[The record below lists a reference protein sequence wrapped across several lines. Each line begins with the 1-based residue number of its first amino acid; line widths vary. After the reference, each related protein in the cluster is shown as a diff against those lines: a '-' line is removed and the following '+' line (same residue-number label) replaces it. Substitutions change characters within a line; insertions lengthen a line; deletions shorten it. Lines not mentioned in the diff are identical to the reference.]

1 MTSTALAVHT
11 RRLDVPTTTS
21 GHHVP
26 VAGAPQQRGARGPD
40 QFSCQRLVQA
50 LSALHDANVDAF
62 LSMGDYVEFN

>member
-26 VAGAPQQRGARGPD
+26 VAGAPQQRGARG
-40 QFSCQRLVQA
+40 SVLVPA
-50 LSALHDANVDAF
+50 ARASTLSTA
-62 LSMGDYVEFN
+62 